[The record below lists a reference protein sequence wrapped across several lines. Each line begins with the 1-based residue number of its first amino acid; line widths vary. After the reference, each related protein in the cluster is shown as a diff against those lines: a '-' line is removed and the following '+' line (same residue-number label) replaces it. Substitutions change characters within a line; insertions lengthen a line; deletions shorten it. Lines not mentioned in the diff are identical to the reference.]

1 LASGSVLTIP
11 INATVGVDSS
21 FDLAGPGVP
30 DLGFWSRESKF
41 FAATI
46 YSNGPS
52 AGYELSS
59 SVNTNANITSA
70 NAVNV
75 LMPGDTVGPRD
86 LFSFGTGSAFEL
98 NGYDGSGNFPLGQ
111 ASYLGFVNKANGI
124 LQYGFIKFTLTF
136 NIGEV
141 INIDSVTYDNTG
153 AAITIPAPEPGSSPL
168 LASIPLVW
176 WWVKRA
182 VKASVTRAESSAVT
196 GLCVSKDSA
205 RNLESLAGY
214 STTFGDSE
222 FIQTRLVARPSAY
235 VQETPFPYYNRLC
248 KEMGAHE

>member
-1 LASGSVLTIP
+1 MITLKLPRLGAKCALFGGLIYGIGPLASGSVLTIP

-86 LFSFGTGSAFEL
+86 LFFFGTGSAFEL
-98 NGYDGSGNFPLGQ
+98 NGYDGSGNFP
-111 ASYLGFVNKANGI
+111 
-124 LQYGFIKFTLTF
+124 
-136 NIGEV
+136 
-141 INIDSVTYDNTG
+141 
-153 AAITIPAPEPGSSPL
+153 
-168 LASIPLVW
+168 
-176 WWVKRA
+176 WVKHHTWDL
-182 VKASVTRAESSAVT
+182 STRRTESCST
-196 GLCVSKDSA
+196 VSLNS
-205 RNLESLAGY
+205 
-214 STTFGDSE
+214 
-222 FIQTRLVARPSAY
+222 
-235 VQETPFPYYNRLC
+235 
-248 KEMGAHE
+248 H